1 MKNRNKT
8 KTKNIEGVCNICR
21 RPTCNGF
28 ELESRYGT
36 SVTLICPDC
45 LVNSDEPE
53 VKEARRIL
61 GVRI

>member
-1 MKNRNKT
+1 MKSRNNAKM
-8 KTKNIEGVCNICR
+8 KNIEGFCKICGHH
-21 RPTCNGF
+21 TCNGF

-45 LVNSDEPE
+45 LVNSNDPE

-61 GVRI
+61 GVRR